1 MVKLDNAKAKEILR
15 DALAATG
22 ASQITTAHASDY
34 GALGPLFV
42 EVLRIM
48 FPGAR
53 ITMQDNGAAL
63 MLELEGSDVP
73 ALSLGLTSTMDRLNP
88 LNLELSQKVI
98 EEKIENTPAVVE
110 EVLMPFLKG
119 DERVSPTDRDLVVP
133 LVMSSESFTNAENHS
148 GGRTDAGDSPLVGW
162 RLFDGV
168 VGMASFDRG
177 HTFHHVFTSVL
188 PDLGMNR
195 DEVRILAMRNLK
207 KLFAKE
213 NYEFDY
219 RERIFEV
226 RGMNGLAS
234 SLLLLDDFW
243 TKQRRKLG
251 DDLVIHLVNRESLA
265 FFRRSDKEAL
275 YTVVMA
281 LFSGQVSNLVEGVLF
296 EFDGKMRRFWPK
308 GMPKPN

>member
-1 MVKLDNAKAKEILR
+1 MAKLDNAKAKKILR
-15 DALAATG
+15 DALAVTG
-22 ASQITTAHASDY
+22 ASDITAAHASDY
-34 GALGPLFV
+34 AALGSLFV

-48 FPGAR
+48 FPGTQ
-53 ITMQDNGAAL
+53 ITMQENGAAIV
-63 MLELEGSDVP
+63 LELEGADAP
-73 ALSLGLTSTMDRLNP
+73 ALSLGLTSTMERLNP
-88 LNLELSQKVI
+88 LNLAMSRKVI

-110 EVLMPFLKG
+110 DVFIRYVEG
-119 DERVSPTDRDLVVP
+119 GERVSPTDRDLVVP
-133 LVMSSESFTNAENHS
+133 LVMSREKFEINEDQS
-148 GGRTDAGDSPLVGW
+148 GGKSETGDSPLVAW

-168 VGMASFDRG
+168 VAMASLDRG
-177 HTFHHVFTSVL
+177 STFHHVFASTL
-188 PDLGMNR
+188 PDLGLNQN
-195 DEVRILAMRNLK
+195 EVRILAMRNLK
-207 KLFAKE
+207 RLYAKE
-213 NYEFDY
+213 NYTFDY
-219 RERIFEV
+219 SERLFEV

-265 FFRRSDKEAL
+265 FFRRSDKEVL

-281 LFSGQVSNLVEGVLF
+281 LISGQVSNLVEGVLF